1 MKPFI
6 INRHGRLVLPS
17 NFFPEIDF
25 SRLNTL
31 EQFAAVV
38 KRDFDQKAPAGPE
51 LVQRVEARSYQSRYE
66 LLRDL
71 GLHLFWMNRYA
82 ITMYEKRPVAWRH
95 VPKKRDDLFIPV
107 VKPWPDGARKVAAV
121 QAEFNRLPA
130 TGNADAEYRIF
141 TRLFDV
147 YSNRRHHAT
156 ELPAIKPTVAQIME
170 DPSNLT
176 FHIALYD
183 PDFST
188 FSFEEIIDCHEEVP
202 ELEALMRWAMVLYNQ
217 YPWHRQHMRLI
228 EVGKIKDDDVIA
240 VFYPRNREVLQFI
253 RRVKGARAVSAATSA
268 VPAPQARPPRTAFA
282 ALQVAQLGVLPRLE
296 ALAVVKGE
304 VRCSNEDLVR
314 NAAYNWSPMSAQEI
328 VDKTGIESRQY
339 TARSLEDI
347 SLQAARRA
355 LEHAG
360 RQAEEIGA
368 VIFCTCTST
377 RLLPSIATWIS
388 GQLGI
393 LQTHASFDLVAACA
407 GMLYGLAECVRLL
420 QEVRRPVLLV
430 CAEKFSDKIG
440 SVRPSRMI
448 FGDGAAALVVGPAP
462 AGAAT
467 DIDVIQ
473 TYASGPFSEVNSI
486 IWPNPEFD
494 NSITV
499 YGPEVQSLVRRY
511 LTQMMQEMQAA
522 RDPAD
527 ASRSL
532 LESVDLVV
540 PHQANRTMVE
550 KLAKVA
556 GLAPERLYFN
566 IAKVGNTSAAS
577 IALAI
582 WDAVTEGVIK
592 RPSRIFTPGFG
603 AGAVA
608 GYAVMRID
616 PRIIVPEQ
624 SGAAAAPPATARG
637 DEGSSIEDMRA
648 AFAG

>member
-6 INRHGRLVLPS
+6 INRHGSLVLPS

-107 VKPWPDGARKVAAV
+107 VKPWPEGARKVAAV

-240 VFYPRNREVLQFI
+240 VFYPRNREVLHFI
-253 RRVKGARAVSAATSA
+253 RRVKGAPAVSAAA
-268 VPAPQARPPRTAFA
+268 PPVPAPQARPPRTAFA

-360 RQAEEIGA
+360 RQPEDIGA

-388 GQLGI
+388 GQLGM
-393 LQTHASFDLVAACA
+393 LQTHASYDLVAACA

-527 ASRSL
+527 PGRSL

-550 KLAKVA
+550 KLARAA

-624 SGAAAAPPATARG
+624 TGAAAAPPATARG

>member
-6 INRHGRLVLPS
+6 INRHGSLVLPS

-51 LVQRVEARSYQSRYE
+51 LVQRVEARSYRSRYE

-82 ITMYEKRPVAWRH
+82 ITMYEKRPIAWRH

-130 TGNADAEYRIF
+130 TANADAEYRIF

-156 ELPAIKPTVAQIME
+156 ELPAIKPTVAEIME

-217 YPWHRQHMRLI
+217 YPWHRQHTRLI

-253 RRVKGARAVSAATSA
+253 RRVKGARAVATPS
-268 VPAPQARPPRTAFA
+268 VPAPQARPPTTAFA
-282 ALQVAQLGVLPRLE
+282 ALQVAQLSVLPRVE

-304 VRCSNEDLVR
+304 VRCTNEDLVR

-328 VDKTGIESRQY
+328 VDKTGIESRLY

-355 LEHAG
+355 LEHAR
-360 RQAEEIGA
+360 RQPEEIGA

-448 FGDGAAALVVGPAP
+448 FGDGAAALVVAPAP
-462 AGAAT
+462 AGSAT

-511 LTQMMQEMQAA
+511 LTQMMQEMLAA

-527 ASRSL
+527 PGRSL

-550 KLAKVA
+550 KLAKAA

-624 SGAAAAPPATARG
+624 TGDTAAPPATARG

>member
-51 LVQRVEARSYQSRYE
+51 LLQRVEARSYQSRYE

-71 GLHLFWMNRYA
+71 GLHLFWVNRYA

-156 ELPAIKPTVAQIME
+156 ELPAIKPTVAEIME
-170 DPSNLT
+170 DSSNLT

-188 FSFEEIIDCHEEVP
+188 FSFEEIIDCHEEVA

-217 YPWHRQHMRLI
+217 YPWHRQHTRLI

-253 RRVKGARAVSAATSA
+253 RRVKGARPVSAATPA
-268 VPAPQARPPRTAFA
+268 VPAPQARPPRSAFA

-304 VRCSNEDLVR
+304 VRCTNEDLVR

-328 VDKTGIESRQY
+328 VDKTGIESRLY
-339 TARSLEDI
+339 TERSLEDI

-355 LEHAG
+355 LEHA
-360 RQAEEIGA
+360 RRAPEEIGA

-448 FGDGAAALVVGPAP
+448 FGDGAAALVVGPAA

-527 ASRSL
+527 PSRSL

-550 KLAKVA
+550 KLAKAA

-566 IAKVGNTSAAS
+566 IAKIGNTSAAS

-624 SGAAAAPPATARG
+624 TGAAAAPPATARG

>member
-1 MKPFI
+1 
-6 INRHGRLVLPS
+6 
-17 NFFPEIDF
+17 
-25 SRLNTL
+25 
-31 EQFAAVV
+31 
-38 KRDFDQKAPAGPE
+38 
-51 LVQRVEARSYQSRYE
+51 
-66 LLRDL
+66 
-71 GLHLFWMNRYA
+71 
-82 ITMYEKRPVAWRH
+82 
-95 VPKKRDDLFIPV
+95 
-107 VKPWPDGARKVAAV
+107 
-121 QAEFNRLPA
+121 
-130 TGNADAEYRIF
+130 
-141 TRLFDV
+141 
-147 YSNRRHHAT
+147 
-156 ELPAIKPTVAQIME
+156 
-170 DPSNLT
+170 
-176 FHIALYD
+176 
-183 PDFST
+183 
-188 FSFEEIIDCHEEVP
+188 
-202 ELEALMRWAMVLYNQ
+202 MRWAMVLYNQ
-217 YPWHRQHMRLI
+217 YPWHRQHTRLI

-240 VFYPRNREVLQFI
+240 VFYPRHREVLQFI
-253 RRVKGARAVSAATSA
+253 RRVKGARPVGAAA
-268 VPAPQARPPRTAFA
+268 APVPAPQAQPPTSPMA
-282 ALQVAQLGVLPRLE
+282 ALQVAEQCKVLPRLE

-304 VRCSNEDLVR
+304 VRCTNEDLVR

-328 VDKTGIESRQY
+328 VDKTGIECRLY
-339 TARSLEDI
+339 TERSLEDI

-355 LEHAG
+355 LEHA
-360 RQAEEIGA
+360 RRRPEEIGA

-420 QEVRRPVLLV
+420 QEVKRPVLLV

-462 AGAAT
+462 AGTAT

-511 LTQMMQEMQAA
+511 LTQMMQEMTAA

-527 ASRSL
+527 PRRSL
-532 LESVDLVV
+532 LESIDLVV

-550 KLAKVA
+550 KLGAAA

-566 IAKVGNTSAAS
+566 IARVGNTSAAS

-582 WDAVTEGVIK
+582 WDAVTDGVIK

-624 SGAAAAPPATARG
+624 AFSAAAPSATARA

>member
-6 INRHGRLVLPS
+6 INRHGSLVLPS

-121 QAEFNRLPA
+121 QAEFNRLPVTA
-130 TGNADAEYRIF
+130 NADTEYRIF

-156 ELPAIKPTVAQIME
+156 ELPAIKPTVAEILE

-217 YPWHRQHMRLI
+217 YPWHRQHTRLI

-253 RRVKGARAVSAATSA
+253 RRVKEGRALSAATPP
-268 VPAPQARPPRTAFA
+268 VPPPQARPPRTAFA

-304 VRCSNEDLVR
+304 VRCTNEDLVR

-328 VDKTGIESRQY
+328 VDKTGIESRWY

-360 RQAEEIGA
+360 RQPEEIGA

-527 ASRSL
+527 PSRSL
-532 LESVDLVV
+532 LDSVDLVV

-550 KLAKVA
+550 KLGKAA

-566 IAKVGNTSAAS
+566 IAQVGNTSAAS

-592 RPSRIFTPGFG
+592 RPARIFTPGFG

-624 SGAAAAPPATARG
+624 TGAAAAPPATARG

>member
-1 MKPFI
+1 M
-6 INRHGRLVLPS
+6 
-17 NFFPEIDF
+17 
-25 SRLNTL
+25 
-31 EQFAAVV
+31 
-38 KRDFDQKAPAGPE
+38 
-51 LVQRVEARSYQSRYE
+51 
-66 LLRDL
+66 
-71 GLHLFWMNRYA
+71 
-82 ITMYEKRPVAWRH
+82 
-95 VPKKRDDLFIPV
+95 
-107 VKPWPDGARKVAAV
+107 
-121 QAEFNRLPA
+121 
-130 TGNADAEYRIF
+130 
-141 TRLFDV
+141 
-147 YSNRRHHAT
+147 
-156 ELPAIKPTVAQIME
+156 
-170 DPSNLT
+170 
-176 FHIALYD
+176 
-183 PDFST
+183 
-188 FSFEEIIDCHEEVP
+188 
-202 ELEALMRWAMVLYNQ
+202 
-217 YPWHRQHMRLI
+217 
-228 EVGKIKDDDVIA
+228 
-240 VFYPRNREVLQFI
+240 
-253 RRVKGARAVSAATSA
+253 SAAA
-268 VPAPQARPPRTAFA
+268 APVPAPQARPPRTAFA

-304 VRCSNEDLVR
+304 VRCTNEDLVR

-328 VDKTGIESRQY
+328 VDKTGIESRWY

-360 RQAEEIGA
+360 RQPEEIGA

-388 GQLGI
+388 GQLGM

-511 LTQMMQEMQAA
+511 LTQMMQEMLAA

-527 ASRSL
+527 PSRSL

-550 KLAKVA
+550 KLGKAA

-566 IAKVGNTSAAS
+566 IAQVGNTSAAS

-592 RPSRIFTPGFG
+592 RPARIFTPGFG

-616 PRIIVPEQ
+616 PCIIVPEQ
-624 SGAAAAPPATARG
+624 TGAAAAPAATARG

>member
-130 TGNADAEYRIF
+130 TGNTDAEYRIF

-156 ELPAIKPTVAQIME
+156 ELPAIKPTVAEIME

-217 YPWHRQHMRLI
+217 YPWHRQHTRLI

-253 RRVKGARAVSAATSA
+253 RRVKGARALSAATPP

-282 ALQVAQLGVLPRLE
+282 ALQVAQLAVLPRLE

-304 VRCSNEDLVR
+304 VRCTNEDLVR

-328 VDKTGIESRQY
+328 IDKTGIESRLY

-360 RQAEEIGA
+360 RQPEEIGA

-527 ASRSL
+527 PSRSL

-550 KLAKVA
+550 KLAKAA

-624 SGAAAAPPATARG
+624 TWAAAAPPATVRG

>member
-6 INRHGRLVLPS
+6 VNRHGSLVLPS
-17 NFFPEIDF
+17 NFLPEIDF

-38 KRDFDQKAPAGPE
+38 KRDFELKAPVGPD
-51 LVQRVEARSYQSRYE
+51 LIQRVESRTYQSRYD

-82 ITMYEKRPVAWRH
+82 ITMYEKRPVVWRH
-95 VPKKRDDLFIPV
+95 VPKKRDDLFIPL

-130 TGNADAEYRIF
+130 MWNAEAEYRIF
-141 TRLFDV
+141 ARLFDV

-156 ELPAIKPTVAQIME
+156 VLPAIKPTVAEIMQ

-188 FSFEEIIDCHEEVP
+188 FSFEEIVDCHEEVP

-217 YPWHRQHMRLI
+217 YPWHRQHTRLI
-228 EVGKIKDDDVIA
+228 EVGKIRDDDVIA

-253 RRVKGARAVSAATSA
+253 RRVKSGHPRESHAPS
-268 VPAPQARPPRTAFA
+268 PAPQAKPPTRAFA
-282 ALQVAQLGVLPRLE
+282 ALHVGRRCSVQPRLE
-296 ALAVVKGE
+296 ALAAVKGE
-304 VRCSNEDLVR
+304 VRCTNEDLVR

-328 VDKTGIESRQY
+328 VDKTGIECRLY
-339 TARSLEDI
+339 TERSLEDI

-355 LEHAG
+355 LAHAG
-360 RQAEEIGA
+360 REPDEIGA
-368 VIFCTCTST
+368 VICCTCTST
-377 RLLPSIATWIS
+377 RLIPSIATWIS
-388 GQLGI
+388 GQLGM
-393 LQTHASFDLVAACA
+393 LQTYAAFDLVAACA
-407 GMLYGLAECVRLL
+407 GMVYGLAECVRLL
-420 QEVRRPVLLV
+420 QEVNRPVVLV

-448 FGDGAAALVVGPAP
+448 FADGAAALVIGPAP
-462 AGAAT
+462 SGAAA
-467 DIDVIQ
+467 DIDLIQ

-499 YGPEVQSLVRRY
+499 YGPQVQSLVRRY
-511 LTQMMQEMQAA
+511 LTQMMQELSEA
-522 RDPAD
+522 RDPEDPA
-527 ASRSL
+527 RSL
-532 LESVDLVV
+532 LDTIDLVV
-540 PHQANRTMVE
+540 PHQANRTMVT
-550 KLAKVA
+550 KLAGAV
-556 GLAPERLYFN
+556 GLAPQRLYFN
-566 IAKVGNTSAAS
+566 IHKVGNTSAAS
-577 IALAI
+577 IPIAVS
-582 WDAVTEGVIK
+582 DAVAEGVIQ
-592 RPSRIFTPGFG
+592 RPARIFAPGFG

-616 PRIIVPEQ
+616 PRIVAHEQ
-624 SGAAAAPPATARG
+624 AGDAALLSAAGRA
-637 DEGSSIEDMRA
+637 DEGSSNEDVQA
-648 AFAG
+648 AFGG